1 MDQPEAHFD
10 ARGTCERVT
19 PPLPMRTIDPTAWA
33 GKPIPERRW
42 MVADLVPHG
51 SVTMLSGDGGLGKSL
66 LTLQL
71 AVASATGR
79 HFLGQATEHCRVFG
93 LYCEDDAE
101 EIHRRL
107 ADITRAEGLEF
118 EALAGFR
125 FASRV
130 GEANEFVR
138 RDKYGKPQGPSQ
150 VFFDTLETAKRF
162 GARLVILDGLHD
174 LFDGNENS
182 RPEAR
187 QFVNMLRRI
196 ALDINGAVIL
206 CAHPS
211 RAGLADGTG
220 TSGSTAWNNAVR
232 SRLYLSR
239 PRETDDDGED
249 RDARTLSTKKSNY
262 GVVGDELRIRWQEG
276 VFVLDEPDTGFLG
289 RMDAKAKA
297 NRAEALFLDC
307 LDAATAQGRTVSDS
321 PNSPKYAPKVF
332 ATMPEAHGIGR
343 RAFERAMP
351 ALFSSGAIVIGEAGR
366 DSGRHA
372 IKGIVR
378 ASPPVSP

>member
-1 MDQPEAHFD
+1 MDQPEGHFN
-10 ARGTCERVT
+10 ARGSVETFT
-19 PPLPMRTIDPTAWA
+19 PRLPMRTIDPTTWA
-33 GKPIPERRW
+33 GKPVPERRW

-51 SVTMLSGDGGLGKSL
+51 AVTMLSGDGGLGKSL

-71 AVASATGR
+71 AVAAATGQD
-79 HFLGQATEHCRVFG
+79 FLRQSTEHCRVFG
-93 LYCEDDAE
+93 LYCEDDAD

-107 ADITRAEGLEF
+107 ADITRAEGLGF
-118 EALAGFR
+118 ETLAGFR

-138 RDKYGKPQGPSQ
+138 RDRFGKPQGPSQ
-150 VFFDTLETAKRF
+150 VFHDTLESAKRF

-196 ALDINGAVIL
+196 ALDVNGAVVL

-239 PRETDDDGED
+239 PRETEDDGED

-276 VFVLDEPDTGFLG
+276 VFVLDEPDTGFMG
-289 RMDAKAKA
+289 RMDARAKA
-297 NRAEALFLDC
+297 NRAEEAFLAC
-307 LDAATAQGRTVSDS
+307 LDALDRQGRAVTDAR
-321 PNSPKYAPKVF
+321 NSPRFAPRVM
-332 ATMPEAHGIGR
+332 AGMPEAHGS
-343 RAFERAMP
+343 RAKDLERAMET
-351 ALFSSGAIVIGEAGR
+351 LFSDGRIRVGSVTGPDRKPMKAIIKSARGA
-366 DSGRHA
+366 
-372 IKGIVR
+372 
-378 ASPPVSP
+378 P

>member
-1 MDQPEAHFD
+1 MDQPEGHFN
-10 ARGTCERVT
+10 ARGSAESYGPR
-19 PPLPMRTIDPTAWA
+19 LPMRTIDPTAWA

-93 LYCEDDAE
+93 LYCEDDAD

-107 ADITRAEGLEF
+107 ADITRAESLGF
-118 EALAGFR
+118 DALAGFR

-138 RDKYGKPQGPSQ
+138 RDKFGKPQGPSQ

-196 ALDINGAVIL
+196 ALDVNGAVIL

-289 RMDAKAKA
+289 RMDARPKA
-297 NRAEALFLDC
+297 NRAEEAFLAC
-307 LDAATAQGRTVSDS
+307 LDAVAEQGRTVTDAS
-321 PNSPKYAPKVF
+321 NSPKFAPKVF
-332 ATMPEAHGIGR
+332 ATMPQARGIGR
-343 RAFERAMP
+343 KPLEKAMV
-351 ALFSSGAIVIGEAGR
+351 ALFSAGT
-366 DSGRHA
+366 
-372 IKGIVR
+372 IKVGVAGHYANRTPIPGIVR
-378 ASPPVSP
+378 TAPGAA